1 MQIFNH
7 RHFQD
12 LVNTEEEVGRKN
24 VRAEGQGEGTEK
36 CCLPD
41 ITWLLDT

>member
-12 LVNTEEEVGRKN
+12 LVNAEEEVDRKN
-24 VRAEGQGEGTEK
+24 VRAERQGEGTEI